1 MTEPSIVEVA
11 NIETNHESCQC
22 AKAPR
27 SVSFH
32 IPIVPDC
39 RLRRTAAKFSYRK
52 TKLSSVMETL
62 KNAGDAGG
70 GTKSYCGLRPIEP
83 KGYFFE

>member
-1 MTEPSIVEVA
+1 
-11 NIETNHESCQC
+11 
-22 AKAPR
+22 
-27 SVSFH
+27 
-32 IPIVPDC
+32 
-39 RLRRTAAKFSYRK
+39 
-52 TKLSSVMETL
+52 METL